1 MISKKYPDAY
11 DIGELVNLRTTS
23 PAAIRSFAA
32 SRGILVAGRGKEVM
46 AGSLSR
52 LLLDHY
58 SYLDLRY
65 YAQGGVG
72 KTSVSGFNIRDWSN
86 PSKTTGDIYKDI
98 MKFRE
103 ELASQKRKATHK
115 NSAITINP
123 LQIVDDSIETSY
135 TYYRVVPGKIEL
147 LSYYKETVEFIIA
160 PIADRRWRVLCLP
173 KYNQD
178 VETLQ
183 KLFGKID
190 KEAYE
195 VYTIS
200 LDKFPIPQR
209 IAFFDSLLE
218 YYSHPRPEVEWRLRQ
233 VRGIVVK
240 QADKKKPAAAPEED
254 IFDIDSDTSLSE
266 LIESEDT
273 SDKKVKV
280 SDLKSITRAALEGE
294 NLRHNSFV
302 QECEKAGFFFSS
314 MTLELENKNTPEVIQ
329 VQVRFKEIP
338 KMFEVILIKTVF
350 SSEIG
355 EVEGQLEPERE
366 QEVLEEFWKVSHDIW
381 HNIDEGL
388 PASAEVQTVINF
400 TGA

>member
-11 DIGELVNLRTTS
+11 DIGELVNLRTTNLT
-23 PAAIRSFAA
+23 AIRAFAA
-32 SRGILVAGRGKEVM
+32 SRGVLVAGRGKEVM
-46 AGSLSR
+46 AGRLSR

-86 PSKTTGDIYKDI
+86 PSKTTHDIYKDI

-103 ELASQKRKATHK
+103 ELANQKRSATHK
-115 NSAITINP
+115 KSAITINP
-123 LQIVDDSIETSY
+123 LQIVDESIETSY

-147 LSYYKETVEFIIA
+147 LSYYKETVEFNIA

-183 KLFGKID
+183 KLFRKID

-200 LDKFPIPQR
+200 LDKFPIPRR
-209 IAFFDSLLE
+209 IAFFDLLLE
-218 YYSHPRPEVEWRLRQ
+218 HYSKGLPEVAWRLRQ

-240 QADKKKPAAAPEED
+240 QADKKKAAAPEED

-266 LIESEDT
+266 LIEAEDT
-273 SDKKVKV
+273 SDKQVRT
-280 SDLKSITRAALEGE
+280 SDLKSITKAALEGE

-302 QECEKAGFFFSS
+302 QECERAGFFFSS
-314 MTLELENKNTPEVIQ
+314 MTLELENKQTPEVIQ
-329 VQVRFKEIP
+329 VQIRFKELP

-350 SSEIG
+350 ASDIG

-381 HNIDEGL
+381 HSIDEGL
-388 PASAEVQTVINF
+388 PAADAVQTVINF
-400 TGA
+400 TSA